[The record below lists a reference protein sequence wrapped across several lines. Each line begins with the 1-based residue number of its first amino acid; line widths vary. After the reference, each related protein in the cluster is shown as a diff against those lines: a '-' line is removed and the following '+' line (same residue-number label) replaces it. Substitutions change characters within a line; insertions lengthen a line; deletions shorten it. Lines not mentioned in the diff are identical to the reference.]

1 MNATSTLDPER
12 PDRSGLPASPG
23 LQAITAGWWIP
34 VVGGVI
40 AVIFGFLVLSFNYT
54 TLWAVTIAAGIGFIL
69 TGVADLATAVKASGA
84 TRLLALILGV
94 LGVGAGFIAFI
105 WPAATFAVIATLV
118 AWLLLLR
125 GIVGIVGAFE
135 HKHAGMELWW
145 FPLLLALLE
154 IAVAIWA
161 VRYPGRSVVLLVLWI
176 GIAAISRGIALM
188 LAGFTVRAVGKALP
202 SR

>member
-12 PDRSGLPASPG
+12 PERSGLPASAG
-23 LQAITAGWWIP
+23 LQSVTAGWWIP

-40 AVIFGFLVLSFNYT
+40 AIVFGFLVLSVNYT
-54 TLWAVTIAAGIGFIL
+54 TLWAVMIAAGIGFIL
-69 TGVADLATAVKASGA
+69 TGLADLAAAINSSGSS
-84 TRLLALILGV
+84 RLLALILG
-94 LGVGAGFIAFI
+94 LLSIGAGIIAFV

-135 HKHAGMELWW
+135 RRSAGVDLWW
-145 FPLLLALLE
+145 FSLVLALIE

-161 VRYPGRSVVLLVLWI
+161 VRYPGRSEVLLVLWI
-176 GIAAISRGIALM
+176 GLAAISRGLALM
-188 LAGFTVRAVGKALP
+188 MVGFTVRAVGKALP
-202 SR
+202 SS

>member
-1 MNATSTLDPER
+1 MNATSTLS
-12 PDRSGLPASPG
+12 PDRPGSPG
-23 LQAITAGWWIP
+23 LQSITAGWWIP

-40 AVIFGFLVLSFNYT
+40 AIVFGFLVLSFNYT
-54 TLWAVTIAAGIGFIL
+54 TLWAVTIAAGIGFML
-69 TGVADLATAVKASGA
+69 TGLADLATAFDSKGS
-84 TRLLALILGV
+84 TRLLALVLGV
-94 LGVGAGFIAFI
+94 LGVGAGIIAFV

-125 GIVGIVGAFE
+125 GIIGIVGAFE
-135 HKHAGMELWW
+135 SKSAGVDLWW

-176 GIAAISRGIALM
+176 GIAAISRGITLM

-202 SR
+202 RG